1 MIALALRRQRGALA
15 TVAGIVLLC
24 AIGLVALFTGG
35 YQFEGAPQLAVFCMP
50 LLVGLIT
57 GTTLFAREFDNS
69 AHHFTLTQSVRPTAW
84 WASAVGV
91 AAIATALAAGAL
103 SLLTSLMARGLAAGR
118 PEPLWLYPPWFETTG
133 TAAIAYALLAFSI
146 SATVGLLTRSTLA
159 GVVTAMV
166 AYIVVMLVLNSI
178 RVDYLPAETVTTPL
192 GRSDASP
199 IPEGARPAGYAYVD
213 GTGQPIHY
221 AELERLCGDN
231 SWEETCLRGAGA
243 AAEQIRY
250 QPASRYWPFQLIE
263 SGILLGLS
271 AVVVA
276 AGRIGLRRAT
286 RP

>member
-199 IPEGARPAGYAYVD
+199 IPEGGPA
-213 GTGQPIHY
+213 P
-221 AELERLCGDN
+221 
-231 SWEETCLRGAGA
+231 
-243 AAEQIRY
+243 
-250 QPASRYWPFQLIE
+250 
-263 SGILLGLS
+263 
-271 AVVVA
+271 
-276 AGRIGLRRAT
+276 RAT
-286 RP
+286 RTSIAPDSRSTTRSWNGSAETTPGRRPASAVPALPRSRSGTSRRLATGRSS